1 MSIFDEPYAP
11 TPDLVGVHFL
21 RSLAPEL
28 AGSIATTLPERT
40 KWTRNVFVVVRNV
53 SPLPTNPELAG
64 RRSDL
69 LDVDVWASVHEGT
82 SRPLWGMATQVAEA
96 LVNVLDGGN
105 GRALDLGEKRRPAI
119 VYAGWASDRPQR
131 IEDDPGGHA
140 RMTFGLR
147 IDWAATDAALAP
159 AVPSSPT
166 EGSITRGYTG
176 I

>member
-1 MSIFDEPYAP
+1 VSIFDEPYAP
-11 TPDLVGVHFL
+11 TADLVGVAFL
-21 RSLAPEL
+21 RDLAPEL
-28 AGSIATTLPERT
+28 VGSIATTPPERS
-40 KWTRNVFVVVRNV
+40 KWTRNAFVTVRNV
-53 SPLPTNPELAG
+53 SPLGTNPELAR

-96 LVNVLDGGN
+96 LADVLDGGN
-105 GRALDLGEKRRPAI
+105 TRTLDLGDKRHP
-119 VYAGWASDRPQR
+119 VVVFAGWASDRPQR

-147 IDWAATDAALAP
+147 IDWAADRAP
-159 AVPSSPT
+159 ASAGPLTTT
-166 EGSITRGYTG
+166 EGSMTRGYTG